1 MDSVHGLGP
10 EARSYVLCQWRAH
23 FEGSLLFFFFFAFV
37 RKAPLEDPSK

>member
-23 FEGSLLFFFFFAFV
+23 FEGSLFFFAFV
-37 RKAPLEDPSK
+37 RKVPLEDPSSK